1 MTIRWPIDV
10 LTPQGLAVD
19 IAPRSLSAPPSISGA
34 VQVVS
39 SDAGI
44 WRLTLDAI
52 PVLHDQQ
59 VKAWRGID
67 NLLEGRLRPIVVPI
81 TRAFQ
86 PGWGV
91 NDALTFP
98 VEHSDGTPF
107 ADGVGY
113 VGQTMDV
120 RLAGSVAVRAT
131 TASVTIA
138 YGGEIEPSQHFSIGE
153 RLYRVRTIIYTSA
166 TAATIN
172 FRPPLREAASAG
184 ARLEFDDPCVRVKL
198 ATDDAM
204 SLPLEA
210 NMRAF
215 PSISFVEDV

>member
-1 MTIRWPIDV
+1 MTPVWPIDV

-19 IAPRSLSAPPSISGA
+19 IAPRSLSGPPSISGA

-52 PVLHDQQ
+52 PVLREQQ

-81 TRAFQ
+81 TRAYQ
-86 PGWGV
+86 PGWGI
-91 NDALTFP
+91 NDALTYP
-98 VEHSDGTPF
+98 VKHSDGAPF
-107 ADGVGY
+107 NDGSGY

-131 TASVTIA
+131 TLNVTIG
-138 YGGEIEPSQHFSIGE
+138 YGGEIEPGQHFSIGE
-153 RLYRVRTIIYTSA
+153 RLYRVRTIIYTSDA
-166 TAATIN
+166 TATIN

-184 ARLEFDDPCVRVKL
+184 ARVEFDDPVVRVKL
-198 ATDDAM
+198 ASDDAM
-204 SLPLEA
+204 ALPLEA
-210 NMRAF
+210 NMRSF